1 MWQNY
6 PELTLALQVFSS
18 CEVSTD
24 MINNHMPVLEKFVN
38 HLYDVTDADDAAVE
52 ASRRFLFFN
61 VPFLTSRVD
70 VYWATFHILCS
81 LWLLVDKQHMVSV
94 VRPSLNT
101 TECSRSA
108 VFMG

>member
-1 MWQNY
+1 
-6 PELTLALQVFSS
+6 
-18 CEVSTD
+18 
-24 MINNHMPVLEKFVN
+24 MPVLEKFVN

-81 LWLLVDKQHMVSV
+81 LWLFVDKQHMIFVVSL
-94 VRPSLNT
+94 SLTT
-101 TECSRSA
+101 TEYNCSA
-108 VFMG
+108 VFMGGGKGSIVQAPKL